1 MASRSGALAGCIATV
16 VASAGAT
23 ATVSTGRDRCCGIV
37 ATRLEMTRLWLHVAN
52 ANESTARHRAMASD
66 ELVSAHSGLRECAKE
81 LSRSRAREITS
92 SILVRRR
99 PLTGQPPG
107 GFQECRS
114 ELCVCKCDV
123 IWRRN
128 DLAQFTVA
136 EETQAKHAC
145 SESRPVIME
154 PKDRRDECWHEH
166 HKRLNLRRIPHM
178 QRNQRRDPGRNTRR
192 RRAPPHRHKI
202 HIHTHTH
209 ARTHPTDFPRSRRQF
224 SALSRPC
231 PKYYVR
237 CRFKPTLWSQS
248 SPNRALIWKCGLT
261 FGSRYRRARGGCTCP
276 ISCRSGR
283 GWSRSA

>member
-37 ATRLEMTRLWLHVAN
+37 ATRLEMTTLWLHVAN
-52 ANESTARHRAMASD
+52 ATESTARHRAMASD

-99 PLTGQPPG
+99 PLTGLHPG

-128 DLAQFTVA
+128 DLAHG
-136 EETQAKHAC
+136 HA
-145 SESRPVIME
+145 
-154 PKDRRDECWHEH
+154 DE
-166 HKRLNLRRIPHM
+166 
-178 QRNQRRDPGRNTRR
+178 NTR
-192 RRAPPHRHKI
+192 
-202 HIHTHTH
+202 
-209 ARTHPTDFPRSRRQF
+209 
-224 SALSRPC
+224 ALSRD
-231 PKYYVR
+231 
-237 CRFKPTLWSQS
+237 LSSWSQKTDETS
-248 SPNRALIWKCGLT
+248 VGTSTIND
-261 FGSRYRRARGGCTCP
+261 
-276 ISCRSGR
+276 
-283 GWSRSA
+283 

>member
-1 MASRSGALAGCIATV
+1 MREGTFEISGAGDHVVNPRPPPPPNGPASR
-16 VASAGAT
+16 
-23 ATVSTGRDRCCGIV
+23 RF
-37 ATRLEMTRLWLHVAN
+37 
-52 ANESTARHRAMASD
+52 
-66 ELVSAHSGLRECAKE
+66 
-81 LSRSRAREITS
+81 SRM
-92 SILVRRR
+92 
-99 PLTGQPPG
+99 QM
-107 GFQECRS
+107 

-128 DLAQFTVA
+128 DLTR
-136 EETQAKHAC
+136 TRTRRRRRKHAC

-192 RRAPPHRHKI
+192 RRAPPYTGTRFTF
-202 HIHTHTH
+202 THTPTHAHTPRTFRGAAANSARSANH
-209 ARTHPTDFPRSRRQF
+209 ARSTACAAASNQRSG
-224 SALSRPC
+224 
-231 PKYYVR
+231 
-237 CRFKPTLWSQS
+237 
-248 SPNRALIWKCGLT
+248 PNRVPIAPKCGLT

>member
-1 MASRSGALAGCIATV
+1 
-16 VASAGAT
+16 
-23 ATVSTGRDRCCGIV
+23 
-37 ATRLEMTRLWLHVAN
+37 MTRLWLHVAN
-52 ANESTARHRAMASD
+52 ATESTARHRAMASD
-66 ELVSAHSGLRECAKE
+66 ELVSAHSGLRESAKE

-99 PLTGQPPG
+99 PLTGPPPG

-128 DLAQFTVA
+128 DLVHGHADENTRQ
-136 EETQAKHAC
+136 AC

-209 ARTHPTDFPRSRRQF
+209 THTPLGL
-224 SALSRPC
+224 SAEPPPIQRAQQTMPEVLRALPLQANALVPNEPQSRPNA
-231 PKYYVR
+231 V
-237 CRFKPTLWSQS
+237 
-248 SPNRALIWKCGLT
+248 LT